1 MDIGQHSYG
10 LACIRSKT
18 QTQSCLCVM
27 VCCHSMNI
35 VPVCPMQALTCTQS
49 VSKPHN
55 LSHNQTDCPTQ
66 SLFVSKSDSLPH
78 NQTVYVMHILLTY
91 DICVLSLVILLL
103 PWLILY
109 TMSRS
114 QTVCL
119 TFRQCVS
126 LFVPMRA
133 LSCTC
138 SVFKSDCLS
147 HACLAYETCILSLLL
162 LLPWLFAYNASG
174 HSTAGAWKQ
183 LQLHVWRFVP
193 QI

>member
-1 MDIGQHSYG
+1 
-10 LACIRSKT
+10 
-18 QTQSCLCVM
+18 
-27 VCCHSMNI
+27 
-35 VPVCPMQALTCTQS
+35 MQALTCTQS
-49 VSKPHN
+49 VSKPDN

-138 SVFKSDCLS
+138 SVLKSDCLS

-174 HSTAGAWKQ
+174 HSTADLLTSAQ
-183 LQLHVWRFVP
+183 VP
-193 QI
+193 LCFAAFTTNWSMCKRPTYCKLNHRSTVCWQSRM